1 MTIVFPDKGMNPPNP
16 SALLCRTYGCQM
28 VAIRYQYV
36 DNFLIQNTMMFD
48 RAGYAFD
55 LKPAELRYTP
65 VTIPDPEPQ
74 NKNMTMLQDLLAPI
88 IIVLKCKHL

>member
-1 MTIVFPDKGMNPPNP
+1 
-16 SALLCRTYGCQM
+16 
-28 VAIRYQYV
+28 
-36 DNFLIQNTMMFD
+36 MMFD

-74 NKNMTMLQDLLAPI
+74 KQEYDYASRPVSTDYYSFKM
-88 IIVLKCKHL
+88 

>member
-1 MTIVFPDKGMNPPNP
+1 
-16 SALLCRTYGCQM
+16 M
-28 VAIRYQYV
+28 VAIRYQLV

-55 LKPAELRYTP
+55 LKPADLRYTP

-74 NKNMTMLQDLLAPI
+74 KQEYDYASRPVSSDYYSFKM
-88 IIVLKCKHL
+88 

>member
-1 MTIVFPDKGMNPPNP
+1 
-16 SALLCRTYGCQM
+16 M
-28 VAIRYQYV
+28 VAIRYQLV

-55 LKPAELRYTP
+55 LKPIELRYTP

-74 NKNMTMLQDLLAPI
+74 KQEYDYASRPVSTDYYSFKM
-88 IIVLKCKHL
+88 